1 MADIKILKIEDEKNG
16 IYRVVLET
24 PKGVARMWITDDDYN
39 SGILNDIGSNADNY
53 LIKYKDQIEIQLKK
67 YKLK

>member
-1 MADIKILKIEDEKNG
+1 MNDIKIIKIEDEKNG

-39 SGILNDIGSNADNY
+39 SGVLNDIGSNASSY
-53 LIKYKDQIEIQLKK
+53 LVKYKDQIEIELRK
-67 YKLK
+67 YKSK

>member
-1 MADIKILKIEDEKNG
+1 MDNIKILKIEDEKNG

-24 PKGVARMWITDDDYN
+24 PKGVARMWITDDDYKN
-39 SGILNDIGSNADNY
+39 GTLTDISSNASSY
-53 LIKYKDQIEIQLKK
+53 LVKFKTEIEMELKK

>member
-1 MADIKILKIEDEKNG
+1 MNDIKIIKIEDEKNG

-39 SGILNDIGSNADNY
+39 SGVLNDIGSNASSY
-53 LIKYKDQIEIQLKK
+53 LMEYKDEIEKELKK

>member
-1 MADIKILKIEDEKNG
+1 MNEIKIIKIEDEKNG

-24 PKGVARMWITDDDYN
+24 PKGVVRMWITDDDYK
-39 SGILNDIGSNADNY
+39 SGILKDISSNANSY
-53 LIKYKDQIEIQLKK
+53 LEKYIKEIEKALNK

>member
-1 MADIKILKIEDEKNG
+1 LDNIKILKIEDEKNG

-24 PKGVARMWITDDDYN
+24 PKGVARMWITDDDYKN
-39 SGILNDIGSNADNY
+39 GTLTDISSNASSY
-53 LIKYKDQIEIQLKK
+53 LVKFKTEIEMELKK